1 MVPCYLLF
9 QIRTER
15 GTWHITS
22 GVIMDMSIVLLKPQE
37 KEIECIMRIWKNGC
51 TIQKLGMVS
60 MSGANWHV
68 LTIAVCAVLGLL
80 FPMIFLPI
88 EVSADQSTSQEY
100 TEVLTPHEQNGM
112 WGYTDRTGSIVIQ
125 PQWAVAGWYRGGT
138 AAVCSTD
145 GQWGIIDENGE
156 YLVPCRY
163 DSIWDQYSCY
173 ESTPFEDSNSYI
185 GGLSDGFY
193 IIIDRVDDEEYMGF
207 FCISTKTLVE
217 PQWFSVT
224 IADEGIG
231 INELVLVEDRDAGFG
246 YVDLFGHVVI
256 ECQYDWATP
265 FVEGVAQVGKWI
277 DDDYYEY
284 YIDTTGNEINLMMN

>member
-1 MVPCYLLF
+1 MG
-9 QIRTER
+9 I
-15 GTWHITS
+15 
-22 GVIMDMSIVLLKPQE
+22 
-37 KEIECIMRIWKNGC
+37 
-51 TIQKLGMVS
+51 
-60 MSGANWHV
+60 
-68 LTIAVCAVLGLL
+68 
-80 FPMIFLPI
+80 
-88 EVSADQSTSQEY
+88 
-100 TEVLTPHEQNGM
+100 
-112 WGYTDRTGSIVIQ
+112 
-125 PQWAVAGWYRGGT
+125 YRSYWFYSYT
-138 AAVCSTD
+138 AAVGCCGVVSVRNRSRLLYRWA
-145 GQWGIIDENGE
+145 WGIIDENGE

-193 IIIDRVDDEEYMGF
+193 IIIDCVDDEEYMGF

-246 YVDLFGHVVI
+246 YVDRFGHVVI

>member
-1 MVPCYLLF
+1 
-9 QIRTER
+9 
-15 GTWHITS
+15 
-22 GVIMDMSIVLLKPQE
+22 
-37 KEIECIMRIWKNGC
+37 
-51 TIQKLGMVS
+51 
-60 MSGANWHV
+60 
-68 LTIAVCAVLGLL
+68 
-80 FPMIFLPI
+80 MIFLPI

-112 WGYTDRTGSIVIQ
+112 WGYTDDRTGSIVIQ

-193 IIIDRVDDEEYMGF
+193 IIIDCVDDEEYMGF

-246 YVDLFGHVVI
+246 YVDRFGHVVI

-284 YIDTTGNEINLMMN
+284 YIDTTVNEINLMMN

>member
-1 MVPCYLLF
+1 
-9 QIRTER
+9 
-15 GTWHITS
+15 
-22 GVIMDMSIVLLKPQE
+22 
-37 KEIECIMRIWKNGC
+37 
-51 TIQKLGMVS
+51 
-60 MSGANWHV
+60 
-68 LTIAVCAVLGLL
+68 
-80 FPMIFLPI
+80 
-88 EVSADQSTSQEY
+88 
-100 TEVLTPHEQNGM
+100 M

-193 IIIDRVDDEEYMGF
+193 IIIDCVDDEEYMGF

-217 PQWFSVT
+217 P
-224 IADEGIG
+224 
-231 INELVLVEDRDAGFG
+231 
-246 YVDLFGHVVI
+246 
-256 ECQYDWATP
+256 
-265 FVEGVAQVGKWI
+265 
-277 DDDYYEY
+277 
-284 YIDTTGNEINLMMN
+284 

>member
-1 MVPCYLLF
+1 
-9 QIRTER
+9 
-15 GTWHITS
+15 
-22 GVIMDMSIVLLKPQE
+22 
-37 KEIECIMRIWKNGC
+37 
-51 TIQKLGMVS
+51 
-60 MSGANWHV
+60 
-68 LTIAVCAVLGLL
+68 
-80 FPMIFLPI
+80 MIFLPI

-207 FCISTKTLVE
+207 FAFKPRHLLNHNGFQLQLLTR
-217 PQWFSVT
+217 
-224 IADEGIG
+224 
-231 INELVLVEDRDAGFG
+231 VLES
-246 YVDLFGHVVI
+246 
-256 ECQYDWATP
+256 
-265 FVEGVAQVGKWI
+265 
-277 DDDYYEY
+277 
-284 YIDTTGNEINLMMN
+284 MN

>member
-1 MVPCYLLF
+1 
-9 QIRTER
+9 
-15 GTWHITS
+15 
-22 GVIMDMSIVLLKPQE
+22 
-37 KEIECIMRIWKNGC
+37 
-51 TIQKLGMVS
+51 
-60 MSGANWHV
+60 
-68 LTIAVCAVLGLL
+68 
-80 FPMIFLPI
+80 MIFLPI

-100 TEVLTPHEQNGM
+100 TEVLTPYEQNGM

-163 DSIWDQYSCY
+163 DSIWDQYSYY
-173 ESTPFEDSNSYI
+173 ETTPFEDSNSYI

-207 FCISTKTLVE
+207 FCISTKKLVE

-231 INELVLVEDRDAGFG
+231 INELVLVEDWDAGFG
-246 YVDLFGHVVI
+246 YVDRFGHVVI